1 MRKRLLLAPRLPAA
15 LCGLRRSPRRTG
27 WPRSRLRRVRVR
39 DRVRVGVRVRD
50 WDRARVGV
58 RVKVRDRVKVR
69 VHRVRDRGGDE
80 AACGG
85 AHHV

>member
-39 DRVRVGVRVRD
+39 DRDGARVRVRVRD
-50 WDRARVGV
+50 PVKDGFRDRVRVRARV
-58 RVKVRDRVKVR
+58 RVN
-69 VHRVRDRGGDE
+69 RVRDRGGDE